1 MDSIKVGGQ
10 LRRGVTVVEGSKV
23 GEERVEEAVDGSVVM
38 AEEKKE
44 RARKA
49 RRMRRSVAKA
59 VGMVGL

>member
-1 MDSIKVGGQ
+1 
-10 LRRGVTVVEGSKV
+10 
-23 GEERVEEAVDGSVVM
+23 VVM